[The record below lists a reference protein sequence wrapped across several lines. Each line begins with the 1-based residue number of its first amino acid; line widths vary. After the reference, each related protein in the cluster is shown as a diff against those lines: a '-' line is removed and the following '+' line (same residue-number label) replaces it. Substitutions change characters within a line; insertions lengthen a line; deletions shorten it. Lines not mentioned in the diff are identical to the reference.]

1 MARTDARFAALS
13 AATRGIVFLATPH
26 RGCAT
31 ASHALRGAVGLA
43 ARAALGLGT
52 GLGLGL
58 ALRRDLLVA
67 LRLDSRQLA
76 DIDADFRLHHARLH
90 TVGFYETRKTRI
102 ASLTGLLDRVV
113 GCAPPCPVPRGH

>member
-1 MARTDARFAALS
+1 MARTDGRFAALS

-31 ASHALRGAVGLA
+31 ASRALRGAMGLA
-43 ARAALGLGT
+43 ARATLGLGT
-52 GLGLGL
+52 GLGL